1 MLGLLRSL
9 RAFHRRLG
17 RDSPGG
23 RVIEDAELMAALVPS
38 CPRRSFPNCVLYDD
52 AAALAIRQRELDMAY
67 REAGVRAWT
76 VWVPERDAAAR
87 AALERAGHVLDAAP
101 RAMAVGLHALQ
112 APPELPDVEHAAGA
126 AEVAA
131 LNEAAYG
138 YEPGEFAG
146 LAEALEGPWL
156 HRYLIRVDGAPAAC
170 ACAFDRGG
178 DCHVTLV
185 ATAEPHRG
193 RGLAGALMW
202 TAVGEAAARGQAT
215 TSLVATPAGYP
226 LYRRM
231 GYDDLGAVQM
241 WERRQG

>member
-1 MLGLLRSL
+1 VLGVLRSL

-23 RVIEDAELMAALVPS
+23 QVIENAELMAALVPA

-52 AAALAIRQRELDMAY
+52 AAALAVRQRELDTAY
-67 REAGVRAWT
+67 REAGVRAWM
-76 VWVPERDAAAR
+76 VWVPEGDTAVAS
-87 AALERAGHVLDAAP
+87 ALERAGHVLDAAP
-101 RAMAVGLHALQ
+101 RAMTVRLDALR
-112 APPELPDVEHAAGA
+112 PPAALAEVEHAAGA
-126 AEVAA
+126 TEVAT

-138 YEPGEFAG
+138 YEPGEFVG
-146 LAEALEGPWL
+146 LAAALEGPWL
-156 HRYLIRVDGAPAAC
+156 HRYLVRVDGVPAAC
-170 ACAFDRGG
+170 ACAFDLGA

-185 ATAEPHRG
+185 ATVEPYRG
-193 RGLAGALMW
+193 RGLAGAVMW

-215 TSLVATPAGYP
+215 TSLVATQAGYP

-241 WERRQG
+241 WERRRG